1 MRAGT
6 IPSLE
11 LSASKL
17 WVINFYQDQLDKFE
31 KLGLGQ
37 ETEFGVKITKELIHN
52 TEKRLTDL
60 TLVYEIGV
68 SDQAKYQRRML
79 AKMKGQTNGSSD
91 NNGSIIKSRE

>member
-1 MRAGT
+1 MA
-6 IPSLE
+6 LE
-11 LSASKL
+11 PGASRLWLIHFYREQLS
-17 WVINFYQDQLDKFE
+17 KFR

-60 TLVYEIGV
+60 TVVYEIGV

>member
-1 MRAGT
+1 MA
-6 IPSLE
+6 LE
-11 LSASKL
+11 PGASRLWLIHFYREQLS
-17 WVINFYQDQLDKFE
+17 KFR